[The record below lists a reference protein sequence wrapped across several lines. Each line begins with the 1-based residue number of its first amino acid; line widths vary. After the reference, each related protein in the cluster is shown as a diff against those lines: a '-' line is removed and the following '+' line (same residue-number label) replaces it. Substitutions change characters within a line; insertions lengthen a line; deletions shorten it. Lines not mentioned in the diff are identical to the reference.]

1 MLNLLSLALIGITA
15 TAAPAKAPDP
25 NLFKN
30 PTAGFEVTKPA
41 KWQYASADFNQENLK
56 KTKLNDQE
64 MQAAM
69 LKYATVPMVAM
80 LKYPEPYDDVN
91 PTFKVNIKPLGALE
105 GKPATEIIGLLLPQ
119 FEKLFK
125 DYELAQPPI
134 EVEVS
139 GLKGAYVRI
148 NYSLVT
154 ADDREFPTTSE
165 LWIVPR
171 GEYFFMMGAGT
182 RQDEKT
188 GSRKEIQDILATVK
202 IDH

>member
-1 MLNLLSLALIGITA
+1 MLNLLSLALAAITT
-15 TAAPAKAPDP
+15 TAAPVRAPDP
-25 NLFKN
+25 NHFRN
-30 PTAGFEVTKPA
+30 PTAGFEITKPA
-41 KWQYASADFNQENLK
+41 DWQFAGADFDQENMK
-56 KTKLNDQE
+56 KTKLDDKE
-64 MQAAM
+64 VQAAM

-91 PTFKVNIKPLGALE
+91 PTFKVNIKPLGVLK
-105 GKPATEIIGLLLPQ
+105 GKSATEMIEILLPQ
-119 FEKLFK
+119 FEKIFK
-125 DYELAQPPI
+125 DYKLAQAPT

-154 ADDREFPTTSE
+154 TDDRAFPTTSE

-188 GSRKEIQDILATVK
+188 GSRKEIQDILASVK

>member
-1 MLNLLSLALIGITA
+1 MLHLLSLALVAITA
-15 TAAPAKAPDP
+15 TAAPDS
-25 NLFKN
+25 NLFRN
-30 PTAGFEVTKPA
+30 PTAGFQISKPD
-41 KWQYASADFNQENLK
+41 KWQYASAEFDQENLK

-64 MQAAM
+64 MQEAM
-69 LKYATVPMVAM
+69 QKYANVPMVSM
-80 LKYPEPYDDVN
+80 VKYPEPFDDVN
-91 PTFKVNIKPLGALE
+91 PTFKVNIKPLGPLKD
-105 GKPATEIIGLLLPQ
+105 KPATEILGLLLPQ
-119 FEKLFK
+119 LEKVFK
-125 DYELAQPPI
+125 DYELAQPPT

-171 GEYFFMMGAGT
+171 GAYFFMMGAGT
-182 RQDEKT
+182 RADEKT
-188 GSRKEIQDILATVK
+188 GTRKEIQDILATVK